1 MTVIALLMFTAALI
15 GGAAGGFGTRWWL
28 ARKNRQPEAVKTL
41 PAPDPAVDLEIERVA
56 GAWAEAEGHPEAK
69 LLMAEKLAAV
79 YGIGKNRGWWS

>member
-1 MTVIALLMFTAALI
+1 MTVIALLMFMAALI

-28 ARKNRQPEAVKTL
+28 TRKNCQPEAAKTV
-41 PAPDPAVDLEIERVA
+41 PTTDPAIDYEIERVA

-79 YGIGKNRGWWS
+79 YGIGKKRGWWS